1 MSLHSMETGRAGVS
15 FTTAGST
22 IKSLGLVV
30 IVIFG
35 FLLGQVSE
43 GGGKKFAVRSQ
54 SHLPSP
60 MLVTKLVGSSGGA
73 LFLAE
78 FVITSISLVLGG
90 AGTISGSA
98 MESWFCFFCL
108 SLTAFC
114 GYLFGRIAIMEGIRQ
129 KKSGFSSMMLRV
141 SLLALGILWLI
152 VLVAWKWETPA
163 ELVILRPFVSK
174 EVRNWSE
181 KYAKKLIQ

>member
-1 MSLHSMETGRAGVS
+1 
-15 FTTAGST
+15 
-22 IKSLGLVV
+22 
-30 IVIFG
+30 
-35 FLLGQVSE
+35 
-43 GGGKKFAVRSQ
+43 
-54 SHLPSP
+54 

-181 KYAKKLIQ
+181 KYAKELIQ